1 MVAARMVGGFP
12 ENMWSD
18 NRSAAALKRLRGPG
32 SVHVL
37 ATFITVLLLSLGGC
51 KKPEADARTADAL
64 VRLVAVEPASP
75 EQRAFTGTVAARVQS
90 DLGFRVSGKV
100 VERLVDTGQVIQAG
114 APLYRIDPTDFEH
127 AIAAQMGNVAAAKA
141 RLIQATA
148 DEKRYRRLLPTGAV
162 SASEYDAA
170 KAAADSARA
179 LLDAAQAQLK
189 IAQDERQYSTLLA
202 DAEGTVVEALAEPG
216 QVVSAGQVVAR
227 IAHVGPREAAV
238 NLPETVRP
246 AIGSAAQASLY
257 GLDRRWPAHL
267 RQLSDAADPLTR
279 TYEARYVLEGD
290 AATAPLGATVT
301 ILLPNEAADRMAVPL
316 GALSDEG
323 KAPGVWVF
331 DEKTS
336 TVMFRPVRI
345 DQVGA
350 ETAIL
355 SSGVSVGE
363 QIVALG
369 AHLLHDGQRVR
380 SSDAQASL
388 P

>member
-1 MVAARMVGGFP
+1 MAGASKKIVWPHSRQ
-12 ENMWSD
+12 
-18 NRSAAALKRLRGPG
+18 LRGPG
-32 SVHVL
+32 SVRVL
-37 ATFITVLLLSLGGC
+37 ATFMAVLLLSLGGC
-51 KKPEADARTADAL
+51 DQPEADPRTADTL
-64 VRLVAVEPASP
+64 VRLVSVGPASP

-90 DLGFRVSGKV
+90 DLGFRISGKII
-100 VERLVDTGQVIQAG
+100 ERLVDTGQVIQAG
-114 APLYRIDPTDFEH
+114 TPLYRIDATDYEH
-127 AIAAQMGNVAAAKA
+127 AITAQLGNVAAAKA
-141 RLIQATA
+141 RLIQAVA
-148 DEKRYRRLLPTGAV
+148 DEKRYRRLLPSGAV
-162 SASEYDAA
+162 SASEYDAT
-170 KAAADSARA
+170 KAAADSAGA

-189 IAQDERQYSTLLA
+189 VAQDESQYSTLVA
-202 DAEGTVVEALAEPG
+202 DADGTVVETLAEPG

-227 IAHVGPREAAV
+227 IAHLGPREASV
-238 NLPETVRP
+238 SLPETVRP
-246 AIGSAAQASLY
+246 TIGSPAQASLY
-257 GLDRRWPAHL
+257 GGEVRWPARL

-290 AATAPLGATVT
+290 AAMAPLGATVT
-301 ILLPNEAADRMAVPL
+301 ILLQNDHAADRTAVPL

-323 KAPGVWVF
+323 EEAGVWVF

-336 TVMFRPVRI
+336 TVTFRSVRI

-363 QIVALG
+363 RIVALG

-380 SSDAQASL
+380 IGDAQASL

>member
-1 MVAARMVGGFP
+1 MRLL
-12 ENMWSD
+12 
-18 NRSAAALKRLRGPG
+18 ALF
-32 SVHVL
+32 L
-37 ATFITVLLLSLGGC
+37 AISLLALGGC
-51 KKPEADARTADAL
+51 KKPEADARTTDAL

-90 DLGFRVSGKV
+90 DLGFRVSGKI
-100 VERLVDTGQVIQAG
+100 VERLVDTGQVIKAG
-114 APLYRIDPTDFEH
+114 TPLYRIDPTDFDH
-127 AIAAQMGNVAAAKA
+127 AISAQLGNVAAAKA

-148 DEKRYRRLLPTGAV
+148 DEKRYGRLLPTRAV
-162 SASEYDAA
+162 SASDYDAA
-170 KAAADSARA
+170 KAALDSARA

-189 IAQDERQYSTLLA
+189 IAQDDREYSTLVA
-202 DAEGTVVEALAEPG
+202 DADGTVVEVLAEPG

-246 AIGSAAQASLY
+246 AIGSAAQSAIY
-257 GLDRRWPAHL
+257 GSETRSPAHL
-267 RQLSDAADPLTR
+267 RQLSDAADPRTR

-301 ILLPNEAADRMAVPL
+301 ILLRNADADRMAVPL

-323 KAPGVWVF
+323 KGAGVWVF

-336 TVMFRPVRI
+336 SVTFRPVRI
-345 DQVGA
+345 DQVGV
-350 ETAIL
+350 ETAVL
-355 SSGVSVGE
+355 GSGVSAGE
-363 QIVALG
+363 RIVALG

-380 SSDAQASL
+380 INDAQASL
-388 P
+388 K

>member
-1 MVAARMVGGFP
+1 MWPDSRCAVAL
-12 ENMWSD
+12 E
-18 NRSAAALKRLRGPG
+18 RLRGPA
-32 SVHVL
+32 SVRVL
-37 ATFITVLLLSLGGC
+37 ATFIAVLLLSLGGC
-51 KKPEADARTADAL
+51 EQPEADPRTVDAL
-64 VRLVAVEPASP
+64 VRIVSVEPASP

-90 DLGFRVSGKV
+90 DLGFRISGKI
-100 VERLVDTGQVIQAG
+100 VERLVDTGQMIQAG
-114 APLYRIDPTDFEH
+114 TPLYRIDATDYEH
-127 AIAAQMGNVAAAKA
+127 AITAQLGNVAAAKA

-148 DEKRYRRLLPTGAV
+148 DEERYRRLLPSGAV
-162 SASEYDAA
+162 SASEYDAT

-189 IAQDERQYSTLLA
+189 VAQDESRYSTLVA
-202 DAEGTVVEALAEPG
+202 DADGTVVETLAEPG

-227 IAHVGPREAAV
+227 IAHMGPREASV
-238 NLPETVRP
+238 SLPETVRP
-246 AIGSAAQASLY
+246 AIGSVAQASLY
-257 GLDRRWPAHL
+257 GRDARWPAHL

-290 AATAPLGATVT
+290 AAMAPLGATVT
-301 ILLPNEAADRMAVPL
+301 ILLPNDHAADRTAVPL

-323 KAPGVWVF
+323 KQAGVWVF

-336 TVMFRPVRI
+336 TVAFRPVRI

-363 QIVALG
+363 RIIALG
-369 AHLLHDGQRVR
+369 AHLLYDGQRVR
-380 SSDAQASL
+380 ISGAQASL